1 MNSSLVSNFIQ
12 EMVEEETPPY
22 IGEEEE
28 EDGDLGLDGEVDME
42 LPPEEPVMDYPED
55 EALGEEPADLAS
67 KVIQAVADA
76 LDIQVDIVG
85 GAADDLGLEDDL
97 AADDLGLEDDLAADD
112 LGLEDDLEESDV
124 GQKSFDALVAAVL
137 QEIEN
142 VKSTD
147 ETEIT
152 EAEEADETEI
162 TEAEEADETE
172 ITEADEADKAEIDE
186 EVVQEVLRRVKSR
199 IASLRNKKS

>member
-1 MNSSLVSNFIQ
+1 MSKKLLNESTIRRFGQLANMNSSLVSNFIQ

-97 AADDLGLEDDLAADD
+97 AADDLGLEDDL
-112 LGLEDDLEESDV
+112 EESDV

-142 VKSTD
+142 VKST
-147 ETEIT
+147 
-152 EAEEADETEI
+152 DETEI